1 MDINAAPTRGNLM
14 QVEKS
19 LKLSRNGYNLMDR
32 KRMILMNEI
41 MTLSKQASQVQ
52 EELKEAYEEAY
63 KQLSTATGEIGM
75 FNVEQAAYGVPV
87 SDALDI
93 KIRSVMGTEIPETRL
108 AEESLE
114 PHYSLFDTTIAVDQA
129 RIAFERVKKLQVKLA
144 EIENSAYRLA
154 NNIQKTQKR
163 VNALQNITIPQ
174 LEEAQVAISSAL
186 EEKEREEFT
195 RLKVVKAILANK
207 AEEA

>member
-93 KIRSVMGTEIPETRL
+93 KIRSVMGTEILETRL
-108 AEESLE
+108 AEENLE

>member
-1 MDINAAPTRGNLM
+1 MDINASPTRGNLM
-14 QVEKS
+14 QVDKS

-41 MTLSKQASQVQ
+41 MTLSKEASQIQ
-52 EELKEAYEEAY
+52 EKLKAAYGEAY
-63 KQLSTATGEIGM
+63 KQLSIATGEIGM
-75 FNVEQAAYGVPV
+75 VNVEQAAYGVPI

-108 AEESLE
+108 PKEKLE
-114 PHYSLFDTTIAVDQA
+114 PNYSLFDTSIAVDQA
-129 RIAFERVKKLQVKLA
+129 RIAFEKVKELQVKLA

-174 LEEAQVAISSAL
+174 LEDAQVAISSAL

-207 AEEA
+207 AEKA